1 MVVKLG
7 KLSSDSESSTDVF
20 DNIILLEDE
29 TGFEFAISF
38 SSLSTDSLGSVNGQ
52 HHVVMQVLTQL
63 PLLRN
68 DDPHSCCSCDKPR
81 PLCNYIGEL
90 SVSRS
95 HKKWC
100 SSSV

>member
-1 MVVKLG
+1 MVVKLR

-20 DNIILLEDE
+20 DNIVLLEDE
-29 TGFEFAISF
+29 NEMANSNSV

-52 HHVVMQVLTQL
+52 HHVVMQVLPQL

-68 DDPHSCCSCDKPR
+68 DPPHSRCSCDKPR

-95 HKKWC
+95 HKKWY